1 MAVTLTDAA
10 VSGVRRAVGAPA
22 DAPVPLVAVAAA
34 TMRGIDQVGADASL
48 GLQATGIRHAEQR
61 IRGHRPLREGAELE
75 VATVLEAVVPYGRG
89 NALLL
94 GHRVQDTDGPVAAL
108 VTVLAAEVDLE
119 LTADGPPPAGSRS
132 RGGDEITSEVV
143 ADAAAVAAW
152 CAAVGDDNPLHHDG
166 SAARAAGLDGPI
178 VPGWLTLGLALEAA
192 RRAGL
197 LPPEASPVE
206 VASRFSRPVPVGADL
221 ALSVAPG
228 RPDGVVLAARSA
240 AGPALRGAWAAPA
253 GPPGGQ

>member
-1 MAVTLTDAA
+1 
-10 VSGVRRAVGAPA
+10 
-22 DAPVPLVAVAAA
+22 
-34 TMRGIDQVGADASL
+34 
-48 GLQATGIRHAEQR
+48 
-61 IRGHRPLREGAELE
+61 
-75 VATVLEAVVPYGRG
+75 
-89 NALLL
+89 
-94 GHRVQDTDGPVAAL
+94 
-108 VTVLAAEVDLE
+108 VLAAEVDLE
-119 LTADGPPPAGSRS
+119 VTAEGPPPAGSRS
-132 RGGDEITSEVV
+132 RAGEEITSAVV
-143 ADAAAVAAW
+143 TEERAVAAW

-166 SAARAAGLDGPI
+166 AAARAAGLDGPI

-197 LPPEASPVE
+197 LPPAGTPVE

-253 GPPGGQ
+253 GPAAGH